1 MCCDNDSD
9 MKKTKLMDLILPVLT
24 VISYGIYPIFFV
36 YARNLSYLRIDDF
49 IEAVVFFLPFLLLCF
64 FLLVLGTRKIF
75 NSVLL
80 AAIAYF
86 VFLNF
91 KPLELFV
98 ESLIPSVQFWH
109 VLYVFITV
117 LVFLGF
123 LINKI
128 PYSSA
133 RSVSNTL
140 LLIFTGLLLFNVFVN
155 RSVLSSASREWMNNT
170 LIRIGQVR
178 STESSEL
185 TLHTHP
191 NVYLFLF
198 DEYSGPEALQR
209 YCDYD
214 NSAFYDDLEAIGF
227 NVSTTSHNPTI
238 DTKMIIPNL
247 LNLEELFNYENYT
260 PEAGKESLQNPLL
273 FELFSLAGFRI
284 ILLNDQSFLTIPP
297 ESVDEYFLPQ
307 GKLEV
312 EENLLTLIIDHTAL
326 YPLRQKGQDAR
337 ILEINKMFDFL
348 DADRKPNSSQL
359 LVSYMAF
366 PHIPWVFDK
375 QGEPIPT
382 SSRDNVKDPNI
393 YLGQLQYASK
403 RILGLVRELV
413 ERDPSA
419 IIILQSDHAFRQP
432 AFLRNIHGIP
442 IEDEAAEF
450 FAMTNILNAVYY
462 QGHAFDIESL
472 SGVETILQVVNSVL
486 ELDLGRAQ

>member
-1 MCCDNDSD
+1 
-9 MKKTKLMDLILPVLT
+9 
-24 VISYGIYPIFFV
+24 
-36 YARNLSYLRIDDF
+36 
-49 IEAVVFFLPFLLLCF
+49 
-64 FLLVLGTRKIF
+64 
-75 NSVLL
+75 
-80 AAIAYF
+80 
-86 VFLNF
+86 
-91 KPLELFV
+91 
-98 ESLIPSVQFWH
+98 
-109 VLYVFITV
+109 
-117 LVFLGF
+117 
-123 LINKI
+123 
-128 PYSSA
+128 
-133 RSVSNTL
+133 
-140 LLIFTGLLLFNVFVN
+140 
-155 RSVLSSASREWMNNT
+155 
-170 LIRIGQVR
+170 
-178 STESSEL
+178 
-185 TLHTHP
+185 
-191 NVYLFLF
+191 
-198 DEYSGPEALQR
+198 
-209 YCDYD
+209 
-214 NSAFYDDLEAIGF
+214 
-227 NVSTTSHNPTI
+227 
-238 DTKMIIPNL
+238 
-247 LNLEELFNYENYT
+247 LFNYENYT

-337 ILEINKMFDFL
+337 ILEIEKMFDFL
-348 DADRKPNSSQL
+348 EADRKPNSSQL